1 MLSPASG
8 NRDAKIQPRNK
19 LSTCFLFFLFLFL
32 KVLEVILI
40 ILTTNLGLRQ
50 HLASRQQGQKF
61 QSPNRPIFLSLFMV
75 SPLWKFRI
83 PSVSQLTT
91 DVN

>member
-19 LSTCFLFFLFLFL
+19 LSTCVVGFCFLLF
-32 KVLEVILI
+32 ESSRVILM
-40 ILTTNLGLRQ
+40 ILTTTLGLRQ

-61 QSPNRPIFLSLFMV
+61 
-75 SPLWKFRI
+75 
-83 PSVSQLTT
+83 
-91 DVN
+91 